1 MNSNNDRMIEITNL
15 SENKVRSAVE
25 NMIEMGLVEAVLIFW
40 ERRFIVRLMNLFNM
54 CARQILIAYVILS

>member
-25 NMIEMGLVEAVLIFW
+25 NMIEMGLVEAPGNGKN
-40 ERRFIVRLMNLFNM
+40 RSY
-54 CARQILIAYVILS
+54 ILGKKIYREINESI